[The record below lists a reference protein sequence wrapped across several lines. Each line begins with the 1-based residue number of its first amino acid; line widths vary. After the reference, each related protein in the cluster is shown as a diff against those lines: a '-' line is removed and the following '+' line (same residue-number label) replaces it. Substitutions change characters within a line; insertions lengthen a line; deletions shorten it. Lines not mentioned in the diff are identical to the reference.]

1 MAKQNATHLSHP
13 ILQISLNPIMAD
25 SKVYYLTQMACTRLS
40 HEVSSNRQDLRR
52 TLGHANILE
61 HLTVE
66 LINREF

>member
-1 MAKQNATHLSHP
+1 
-13 ILQISLNPIMAD
+13 MAD
-25 SKVYYLTQMACTRLS
+25 SKVYYLAQMARTRLS

-66 LINREF
+66 LINREY